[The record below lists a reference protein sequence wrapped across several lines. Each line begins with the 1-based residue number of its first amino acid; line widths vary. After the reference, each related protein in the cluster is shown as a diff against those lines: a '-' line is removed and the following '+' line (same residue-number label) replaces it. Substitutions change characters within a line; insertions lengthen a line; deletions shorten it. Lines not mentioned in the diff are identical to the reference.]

1 MKQRVQ
7 VIIIT
12 VFVII
17 MLVTSFV
24 FAINHKNKNL
34 NYFSDSGYII
44 SSLGKEEIDNVNK
57 LYFKQNTAYKSNS
70 DNGYIFSNSDGEKVE
85 IPQES
90 FVHYSNGSIM
100 SLKKGVAIDL
110 NEIDSKIIKYYNI
123 FEGSV
128 LNKET
133 NLYKINNLDET
144 ITFSKLMYKISDNKY
159 LIAYPNIIIMF
170 SDNQT
175 AEMKDY
181 VEIEYVSKDVIR
193 IYNEESNY
201 QTIASNLYVLVD
213 DVKINLEYKTISKK
227 DTQYLTMADM
237 IINAND
243 NIEVLPV
250 PEKIE
255 TDENEEGQQEN
266 IGTNNGGTSNNV
278 QVGENNNSQGQI
290 NPDLQEGLDNII
302 TGLPNENEQVA
313 DEKIVQPSFKV
324 NNMVVNALGIQNIT
338 LSFVDESAILYGNRQ
353 VEILENSTGKIVKTF
368 DEWEE
373 GNPEYTVNSYFGLKP
388 NTEYTFN
395 VTGQYKIEDT
405 VYDRVFISKI
415 FRTLDIGLEVIEDY
429 ITNDSLSFA
438 VYKNGYSNING
449 FNYEIVNKDGSLV
462 DTASGSAA
470 FGNNDYTIITEENKF
485 SPNTNYTLIIKDIQ
499 YGDDIFLTDS
509 YEQLKVTHETKTLKQ
524 NPFKNA
530 KIKLTASV
538 DNRENTASFLVEGL
552 NDINGGIKEY
562 TYNIYNGNDEL
573 KYTIVKDR
581 VESLTLTFEELNEL
595 KEGNIYFDVK
605 INFDD
610 NEKTIIYTSPQSNQ
624 VSLEGKRY
632 PKIIEFRSDTNNK
645 DGEKLSGTIVVDDSE
660 GFTEFNQ
667 ISNYKVVIKK
677 NDNSVVGS
685 NQQTIASIDIE
696 QLRTSEKFEIPIT
709 YEGTIPGEEYI
720 IYVYLIDSKNIDGQ
734 IKQTQIYLG
743 YVTTKTL
750 PPEPVY
756 LKLSDAGQLSDD
768 ANAVFDIKIEKA
780 YEEEGTSDNRLSYL
794 EFKLHACTK
803 ISDTEEKC
811 SVIKDAEGNIK
822 FQTQVP
828 KGQDDTEQFKTM
840 LQNYGGTIT
849 IYSNDFGFVL
859 SDYNRDYS
867 RYYVTIEGYSFYEIP
882 IKLVDENGNV
892 KDDNTFDITFNEMI
906 PYVSLD
912 EPTKVTKLQADDTG
926 LNTYNLTNIGKNV
939 YDDTIVGFK
948 FAINTTANPKGENIN
963 KVYYTVIDCS
973 TENLDELTE
982 WETVEAIP
990 NNKNYINVAIDN
1002 NVKRGKEYCIA
1013 YYGQYKSTNFEGVK
1027 EDKKTNIQKTEPFFA
1042 YKQPVDVKGY
1052 LKSYEGNNVIF
1063 DLTINDPDDAMEEGS
1078 LCLYDSDKGGCIIA
1092 EQTNSDFVFSL
1103 EDRKLAGNSYIL
1115 KFEESLKENVNVI
1128 KNIYEFT
1135 PDNIV
1140 NFNNLNLI
1148 VDTDIPGKVI
1158 LKLNSLENFN
1168 RISGISLGSGATKHY
1183 FNFNRDENGNLFVE
1197 LNLSDIQ
1204 KNKYAEL
1211 SGNSLTFNKGLEIHY
1226 DSGKIIESQN
1236 SNNVYLKAKDNDQ
1249 KYYNKKLERY
1259 DVISVDSIF
1268 TEEDVNKLIT
1278 NNDLII
1284 KSLSDKSYDSDK
1296 IGRILQYQFI
1306 HHNESTTTTPTLCN
1320 KDNVCELKSFTVK
1333 NIISTSEINTIYGL
1347 DGANVS
1353 FKLTNYDIADG
1364 TEIKILLNN
1373 NEETVVKYN
1382 SDGWKLEESN
1392 KSENIDIV
1400 VRENNSF
1407 EVEFKNLSRD
1417 LDYKYAIQYKYADST
1432 EFNVSYN
1439 DSTQNENGNT
1449 NLDISPL
1456 EKLTISDA
1464 SATVTKLNEYGWY
1477 WTNESFEDINYS
1489 RDLITNF
1496 TVDTS
1501 NYDLTGTDAEIEYS
1515 VVLSRDTTEQPL
1527 NIETPN
1533 LPTTKGD
1540 KISKE
1545 NSFNLENDYSGFTG
1559 TYDVKLIV
1567 NLIYSN
1573 KTETIK
1579 LNEETIDRIMI
1590 SREPPTFSVLNLNN
1604 VPKFRI
1610 ELGDIDGRLISCG
1623 NSYSLENKQ
1632 VMGYANNA
1640 SKAYFENK
1648 GIASKVVYFEL
1659 YNANGLVGYS
1669 PIPFVNQSSDLDLS
1683 TYFSNNKFPSGDYT
1697 AKIQYC
1703 TATGIHEKSFG
1714 PFTIYNSSLD
1724 VKFLQTSESFI
1735 LMLDNPDTTLKD
1747 SIKKIVYTL
1756 FTKSGEQIPI
1766 TLSNLDID
1774 ATNDIKYVT
1783 STSNGQTNYFLA
1795 LSTSGRWTS
1804 TIEHLQVDFF
1814 TSDNSSAIQTVTHIP
1829 NQNQE

>member
-12 VFVII
+12 VFVIV

-34 NYFSDSGYII
+34 NYFSDSGYVI

-70 DNGYIFSNSDGEKVE
+70 DNGYTFSNSDGEKVE

-266 IGTNNGGTSNNV
+266 IGTNNGGASNNA
-278 QVGENNNSQGQI
+278 QGGANNNSQGQI
-290 NPDLQEGLDNII
+290 NSDLQEGLDNII

-324 NNMVVNALGIQNIT
+324 DNMVVNALGIQNIT

-438 VYKNGYSNING
+438 VYKNDYSNING

-462 DTASGSAA
+462 DTASGSAT

-562 TYNIYNGNDEL
+562 TYNIYNSNDEL

-581 VESLTLTFEELNEL
+581 AESLTLTFEELNEL

-677 NDNSVVGS
+677 NDNSVVGT

-696 QLRTSEKFEIPIT
+696 QLRTSEKFEIPII
-709 YEGTIPGEEYI
+709 YKGTIPGEEYI
-720 IYVYLIDSKNIDGQ
+720 IYVYLIDSKNVDGQ
-734 IKQTQIYLG
+734 IKQNQIYLG

-756 LKLSDAGQLSDD
+756 LKLSDAEQLSDD
-768 ANAVFDIKIEKA
+768 TNAVFDIKIEKA
-780 YEEEGTSDNRLSYL
+780 YEKEGASDNRLSYL

-803 ISDTEEKC
+803 ISDTEENC
-811 SVIKDAEGNIK
+811 SVIKDAAGNIK

-828 KGQDDTEQFKTM
+828 KGQDDTEQFKSM
-840 LQNYGGTIT
+840 LQNYGETIT
-849 IYSNDFGFVL
+849 IYSNDFDFVL

-867 RYYVTIEGYSFYEIP
+867 RYYVTVEGYSFYEIP
-882 IKLVDENGNV
+882 IKLVDAEGNV
-892 KDDNTFDITFNEMI
+892 KDDNTFDITFNEMV

-912 EPTKVTKLQADDTG
+912 EPTKVTKSQADDTG
-926 LNTYNLTNIGKNV
+926 LNTYNLTNIGKNI

-982 WETVEAIP
+982 WEAVESTP
-990 NNKNYINVAIDN
+990 NSKNYINVAIDN
-1002 NVKRGKEYCIA
+1002 NVKRGQEYCLA
-1013 YYGQYKSTNFEGVK
+1013 YYGQYKSTNSEGVK

-1052 LKSYEGNNVIF
+1052 LKSYEGSNVTF
-1063 DLTINDPDDAMEEGS
+1063 NLTINDPDDSMEEGS
-1078 LCLYDSDKGGCIIA
+1078 LCLFDTDKGGCIIA

-1103 EDRKLAGNSYIL
+1103 EDRKLVGNTYIL
-1115 KFEESLKENVNVI
+1115 QFEESLKENVVVI

-1140 NFNNLNLI
+1140 NFNSLNLI

-1158 LKLNSLENFN
+1158 LKLNNLENSD

-1183 FNFNRDENGNLFVE
+1183 FNFNRDANGDLFIE

-1204 KNKYAEL
+1204 KNGYATL
-1211 SGNSLTFNKGLEIHY
+1211 FGNSLTFNKGLEIHY
-1226 DSGKIIESQN
+1226 DSGKIIEPQN
-1236 SNNVYLKAKDNDQ
+1236 NNVYLKSKDSNQ

-1268 TEEDVNKLIT
+1268 TEEDVNGLIT

-1320 KDNVCELKSFTVK
+1320 KDNVCKLTSFTVK

-1347 DGANVS
+1347 NGASVS
-1353 FKLTNYDIADG
+1353 FKLTNYDIEDG

-1373 NEETVVKYN
+1373 NEETIVKYN
-1382 SDGWKLEESN
+1382 SGGWKLEESN
-1392 KSENIDIV
+1392 KSENIDVV

-1417 LDYKYAIQYKYADST
+1417 LEYKYAIQYKYADST
-1432 EFNVSYN
+1432 EFKNSYN
-1439 DSTQNENGNT
+1439 DSTKIENM

-1456 EKLTISDA
+1456 EKLTISET
-1464 SATVTKLNEYGWY
+1464 SAEIETNVWN
-1477 WTNESFEDINYS
+1477 WTNESFEDITYS
-1489 RDLITNF
+1489 RKLVTNF

-1501 NYDLTGTDAEIEYS
+1501 NYDLTGTGAEIKYS
-1515 VVLSRDTTEQPL
+1515 ISLGENPL
-1527 NIETPN
+1527 DIEDSN
-1533 LPTTKGD
+1533 LPTEKGGELN
-1540 KISKE
+1540 KE
-1545 NSFNLENDYSGFTG
+1545 VSFDLQGEKYKDVTG
-1559 TYDVKLIV
+1559 GYEVKLIV
-1567 NLIYSN
+1567 NLIPANSDDSI
-1573 KTETIK
+1573 T
-1579 LNEETIDRIMI
+1579 LNEVTMKNIEITRN
-1590 SREPPTFSVLNLNN
+1590 EPTFDVQNLNN
-1604 VPKFRI
+1604 VPKFKI
-1610 ELGDIDGRLISCG
+1610 ELNDFDGRLKSCNELYDITG
-1623 NSYSLENKQ
+1623 KQ
-1632 VMGYANNA
+1632 VMGYVNNA
-1640 SKAYFENK
+1640 SQTYFENK

-1714 PFTIYNSSLD
+1714 PFTIYNSALD

-1735 LMLDNPDTTLKD
+1735 IMLDNPDTTLKD

-1804 TIEHLQVDFF
+1804 TIELLQVDFF

-1829 NQNQE
+1829 N